1 MLFIILLL
9 FLFFLIIYCYPCI
22 KNNSNIIENMDD
34 LSGNTCASDRG
45 IYLGLNNAAKISSIN
60 EQLEK
65 LNNLNQR
72 FTNVENKVNANYN
85 GINILTKKLSKYT
98 SSLSN

>member
-1 MLFIILLL
+1 MED
-9 FLFFLIIYCYPCI
+9 
-22 KNNSNIIENMDD
+22 S
-34 LSGNTCASDRG
+34 SGNTCASDRG
-45 IYLGLNNAAKISSIN
+45 IYLALNNAAKISNIN

-72 FTNVENKVNANYN
+72 FTNVENEVNANHV
-85 GINILTKKLSKYT
+85 GINNLTKQLSKYT